1 MLPHDL
7 VVSWS
12 AIHKHFLSWA
22 RDGAWEL
29 VLAEVRRQVA
39 MPTSATPSLG
49 RGDRLPLNQSVTR

>member
-7 VVSWS
+7 AVSWS

-22 RDGAWEL
+22 RDGTWEL

-39 MPTSATPSLG
+39 MPTTATPEPRPG
-49 RGDRLPLNQSVTR
+49 